1 MNTQKSAVALRLIIV
16 AAITGV
22 DGDSLD
28 QLNSFELPD
37 GMLVSVISNQ
47 ALYRFDLTSIATP
60 SSVVGAVVAP
70 GAGPGNFIL
79 IPGGNGAAAILS
91 EQISGTALLAAA
103 ASFPVT
109 QNQWIAIPGGTGFYV
124 ATENGGVFTPNPTTG
139 ILTYN
144 GPDASYRLSATA
156 TVESATGADEVD
168 VAIDTLS
175 VLIGTTTFVS
185 SAGVTNAPAT
195 APGASVST
203 SVIRTL
209 HNNNVVQ
216 VVVRNV
222 SGAHNLT
229 VPHLNLIASPL

>member
-37 GMLVSVISNQ
+37 GMLVSVISQ
-47 ALYRFDLTSIATP
+47 GALYRFELSSTATP
-60 SSVVGAVVAP
+60 SSTVGNVVAP
-70 GAGPGNFIL
+70 AAGPGRFVL
-79 IPGGNGAAAILS
+79 IPGGGGASAILS

-103 ASFPVT
+103 AAFAVV
-109 QNQWIAIPGGTGFYV
+109 QNTWIAIPGGTGFYT
-124 ATENGGVFTPNPTTG
+124 APTGGVFTPNSSTG
-139 ILTYN
+139 TLTYA
-144 GPDASYRLSATA
+144 GPDASYRISATA
-156 TVESATGADEVD
+156 TIESGTAADEVD
-168 VAIDTLS
+168 LAIDTLGT
-175 VLIGTTTFVS
+175 LAATTTFVP
-185 SAGVTNAPAT
+185 SAGVTNALAT

-209 HNNNVVQ
+209 HDGNVIQ
-216 VVVRNV
+216 ALVRNV
-222 SGAHNLT
+222 TGAHNLT